1 MTKLCS
7 FVVSGSL
14 ESYATL
20 WIRCLQPIKLPCA
33 VVHSM
38 PRSALIKPK
47 LDFDIRRPLM
57 KAWSANAGTKFFAL
71 GQLKSSLSSHL
82 QNNWDVFYAY
92 LDLNELANKKA
103 YDNSAATFNFI
114 IELSFISTFKLIPLL
129 PLFSP
134 CSTFY
139 DHRRSLDRFS
149 SFRNSV
155 EGVGHRSVDS
165 NSAKDV
171 NRGEQLMTVRSKET
185 R

>member
-57 KAWSANAGTKFFAL
+57 KAWSANAVTKFFAL

-129 PLFSP
+129 PLF
-134 CSTFY
+134 F
-139 DHRRSLDRFS
+139 SLSLFNLLWPS
-149 SFRNSV
+149 EVAWPIF
-155 EGVGHRSVDS
+155 
-165 NSAKDV
+165 KFP
-171 NRGEQLMTVRSKET
+171 K
-185 R
+185 